1 MILTDGEKVLM
12 RPIDKK
18 DLSKT
23 LAWRNDPLIV
33 EKILGYQFPITED
46 MEENWYQ
53 GVAFVEF
60 PTKIIFAIDLKS
72 DNSLIGYTH
81 LSKIDWVS
89 RTCFF
94 GIVIGDQESQN
105 KGYGNDA
112 MRTLFHY
119 AFNTINLRKIC
130 LEVVSYNHEAF
141 KIYKKIGFTEE
152 GRLRKQIFIN
162 NEYHDV
168 YIMGLMKESFVS
180 SL

>member
-1 MILTDGEKVLM
+1 MILTDGEKVLL

-33 EKILGYQFPITED
+33 EKILGYQFPLTED

-53 GVAFVEF
+53 GVGFVEF
-60 PTKIIFAIDLKS
+60 PSKIIFAIDLKS
-72 DNSLIGYTH
+72 DNSLVGYTH
-81 LSKIDWVS
+81 LSKIDWIS

-94 GIVIGDQESQN
+94 GIVIGDQESQK
-105 KGYGNDA
+105 KGYGTDA
-112 MRTLFHY
+112 MHSLLRY

-141 KIYKKIGFTEE
+141 NLYKKIGFTEE

-168 YIMGLMKESFVS
+168 YLMGLMKESFVS